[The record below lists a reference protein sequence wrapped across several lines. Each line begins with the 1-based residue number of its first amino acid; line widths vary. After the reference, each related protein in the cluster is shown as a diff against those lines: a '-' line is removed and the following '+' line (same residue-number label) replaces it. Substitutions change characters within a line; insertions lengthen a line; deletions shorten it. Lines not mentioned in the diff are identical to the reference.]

1 MRYSILLALV
11 LLPTAGLAQWRYD
24 PAQSAATAYC
34 AARQNGRSHQQ
45 AEGAARSAVANAV
58 GGSFGT
64 QLGGILTGGRQ
75 AMQSAGYLAQQMC
88 PEWFGATVSNGQ
100 YSLPSSYTLPS
111 DKATFC
117 QAMGNMVADCRE

>member
-1 MRYSILLALV
+1 MRYCLLLLLAL
-11 LLPTAGLAQWRYD
+11 LPSAAIAQWRYD

-34 AARQNGRSHQQ
+34 AARQNGRSHKQ
-45 AEGAARSAVANAV
+45 AEDAARGAVVNSM

-88 PEWFGATVSNGQ
+88 PQWFEATVNNGMYQ
-100 YSLPSSYTLPS
+100 LPSSYTLPS

-117 QAMGNMVADCRE
+117 QAMGDRVADCRE